1 MFQHK
6 FGYLTGYSN
15 ETYNPP
21 ASKASKGGNKFNLKK
36 KSTNPLYVVKE
47 FVRLSVI
54 IKTKFIPPQV
64 KRVGR

>member
-6 FGYLTGYSN
+6 FGYLTGYSY

-21 ASKASKGGNKFNLKK
+21 ASEASKGGNKFNLKK
-36 KSTNPLYVVKE
+36 KSTYPLYVVKE

-54 IKTKFIPPQV
+54 KKKFIPPQV

>member
-21 ASKASKGGNKFNLKK
+21 ASEASKGGNKFNLKK
-36 KSTNPLYVVKE
+36 KSTYPFYYYLFNFLIHK
-47 FVRLSVI
+47 SS
-54 IKTKFIPPQV
+54 T
-64 KRVGR
+64 